1 MPRKKKTA
9 AAVAATEEAVLPTP
23 AETVTLVAEPVR
35 AAQIAT
41 TPAASP
47 AESLPA
53 EATEKPAKT
62 WASGP
67 QWENSINLSTSNTG
81 PKMRLGRNNKY
92 RQMVIQ
98 FDEAPCADVLDLL
111 HEAEW
116 RRRPAEG
123 VWTQQMTL
131 GHEAR
136 GHQEAANF
144 FEELAGMERQARG
157 LEAKQSRRR

>member
-1 MPRKKKTA
+1 VPRKKKTA
-9 AAVAATEEAVLPTP
+9 AALAAPEEAVKP
-23 AETVTLVAEPVR
+23 AAIETEALVTQPVR
-35 AAQIAT
+35 ATLIET
-41 TPAASP
+41 TAAAPSAESGP
-47 AESLPA
+47 AEV
-53 EATEKPAKT
+53 TEKPAKT

-98 FDEAPCADVLDLL
+98 FDEAPSADVLDLL
-111 HEAEW
+111 HDAEW
-116 RRRPAEG
+116 RRRPTEG
-123 VWTQQMTL
+123 VWTQQMAL

-144 FEELAGMERQARG
+144 FEQLAGLERQARG
-157 LEAKQSRRR
+157 LEPTPVRRR